1 MEGRV
6 TGEPSSTKL
15 QHSTVAEANVAPF
28 AVVPI
33 GQGGSSQCLEHHSD
47 PPLLEFSREESSV
60 AEGGTASHYFVV
72 HVESSPGNK
81 SA

>member
-15 QHSTVAEANVAPF
+15 QHSSTVAEANVAPF

-47 PPLLEFSREESSV
+47 PPLREESSV